1 MFSNY
6 YHDWFFLRFK
16 VFFLPLTLER
26 KGIFSNS
33 KAEHNSHVTEYL
45 PPKLLSSL
53 PCLAEGGSK

>member
-26 KGIFSNS
+26 KGVFSKS
-33 KAEHNSHVTEYL
+33 KAEHSVYITEHI
-45 PPKLLSSL
+45 PPKLFPSQ
-53 PCLAEGGSK
+53 PCWLYG